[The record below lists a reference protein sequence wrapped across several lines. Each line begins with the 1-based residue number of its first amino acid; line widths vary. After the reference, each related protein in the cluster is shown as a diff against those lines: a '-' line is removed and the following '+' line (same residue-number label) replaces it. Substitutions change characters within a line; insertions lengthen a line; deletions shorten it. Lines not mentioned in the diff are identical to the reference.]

1 VAVTKPE
8 QAKLFMSAQ
17 DPLTFKSATEDWEFE
32 QIHRLNYKTF
42 VEEIP
47 QHQPSATQR
56 LVDKFHAE
64 NTYLICLQNRKL
76 VGMLAVRSNRPFS
89 LDQKLPDLDVHL
101 PRGRTICEIRLL
113 ALEKKFRGAR
123 GGQILQGILALL
135 WQHGV
140 EKGYD
145 LAIISG
151 TIRQFRLYQHLGFV
165 PFGPQVGTGDAQF
178 QPMYVTIE
186 TFEVTAREFLR
197 SSPARSFQPS
207 AVNFLP
213 GPVTIRREVRRA
225 FEQAPESHRGD
236 SFKKDFQSAR
246 QILCELVRA
255 KNVGLFMG
263 SGTLA
268 NDVIAA
274 QLSMLGGHGL
284 ILSNGEFGER
294 LIDQAQRFNLK
305 FDTLKFDWGKP
316 IDFSAIEKTLRGNG
330 GATAGSKKS
339 SIAWLWCTHCETS
352 TGLLADLPKLK
363 ELCARHGTKLCLD
376 GISTIGTMAVDLTG
390 VYLAS
395 GSSGK
400 GLRAY
405 PGLSMVFYHHDTPA
419 AADRLPRYLDLGF
432 SAQHE
437 GTPFT
442 FSSNLLHAL
451 HAAVKRVNWE
461 RRFADTAEWS
471 AWLREKL
478 AEMGFNLVGNGALL
492 SPAVITMALPPE
504 MNSTKTGEAMQQA
517 GYLLSYNS
525 EYLRKKNW
533 IQVCFM
539 GECTREKV
547 VALSNALNRVCFQ
560 RHNVQ
565 PALEVAQNRARV

>member
-1 VAVTKPE
+1 
-8 QAKLFMSAQ
+8 
-17 DPLTFKSATEDWEFE
+17 
-32 QIHRLNYKTF
+32 
-42 VEEIP
+42 
-47 QHQPSATQR
+47 
-56 LVDKFHAE
+56 
-64 NTYLICLQNRKL
+64 
-76 VGMLAVRSNRPFS
+76 
-89 LDQKLPDLDVHL
+89 
-101 PRGRTICEIRLL
+101 
-113 ALEKKFRGAR
+113 
-123 GGQILQGILALL
+123 
-135 WQHGV
+135 
-140 EKGYD
+140 
-145 LAIISG
+145 
-151 TIRQFRLYQHLGFV
+151 
-165 PFGPQVGTGDAQF
+165 
-178 QPMYVTIE
+178 
-186 TFEVTAREFLR
+186 
-197 SSPARSFQPS
+197 
-207 AVNFLP
+207 
-213 GPVTIRREVRRA
+213 
-225 FEQAPESHRGD
+225 
-236 SFKKDFQSAR
+236 
-246 QILCELVRA
+246 
-255 KNVGLFMG
+255 
-263 SGTLA
+263 
-268 NDVIAA
+268 
-274 QLSMLGGHGL
+274 
-284 ILSNGEFGER
+284 
-294 LIDQAQRFNLK
+294 
-305 FDTLKFDWGKP
+305 
-316 IDFSAIEKTLRGNG
+316 
-330 GATAGSKKS
+330 
-339 SIAWLWCTHCETS
+339 
-352 TGLLADLPKLK
+352 LADLPKLR